1 MSTTDHIFVFSI
13 REILEKKYEYNAGV
27 HQLLIDF
34 KKAYDSF
41 RRKVLYNI
49 LIEFGSP

>member
-1 MSTTDHIFVFSI
+1 MSAM
-13 REILEKKYEYNAGV
+13 R
-27 HQLLIDF
+27 QLLIDF

-49 LIEFGSP
+49 LIEFEVPMKLVYN